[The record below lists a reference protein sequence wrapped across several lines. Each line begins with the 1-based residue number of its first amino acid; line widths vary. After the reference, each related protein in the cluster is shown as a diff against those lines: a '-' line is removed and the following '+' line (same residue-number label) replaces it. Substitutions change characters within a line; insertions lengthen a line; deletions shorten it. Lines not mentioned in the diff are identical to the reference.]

1 MPHKILY
8 SVDLKDME
16 ANKCYLVYEII
27 AKHRKE
33 RHVIWGSG
41 NEEAHAKLLELDPDI
56 PRYYNAFSLIM
67 TYIWYLFGCLFCFK
81 LENDLFGTPIMT
93 KQ

>member
-67 TYIWYLFGCLFCFK
+67 TYIWYLFGKDDYFNYYLYSDS
-81 LENDLFGTPIMT
+81 NSHG
-93 KQ
+93 QHV